1 MLSYLLEHQS
11 FNKGMV
17 VREIIKNSPVVL
29 FGICFAGYIRLFFRN
44 NNNMVL
50 YAIIGL
56 AVLTGSHMHVMH
68 SMYQHYAGNEKP

>member
-17 VREIIKNSPVVL
+17 VREIIKNSPIVL
-29 FGICFAGYIRLFFRN
+29 FGIYFAGYISSLFFR

-56 AVLTGSHMHVMH
+56 AALTG
-68 SMYQHYAGNEKP
+68 